1 MRHLVRREVS
11 PSRPAEAWSSSAF
24 FATTIIIIV
33 LSPPTTATA
42 DQAGDEGG
50 RSMGMRRR
58 SISKLQ
64 R

>member
-1 MRHLVRREVS
+1 MHHLVRREVS
-11 PSRPAEAWSSSAF
+11 LSRPGEAWSSSAL

-33 LSPPTTATA
+33 LSPPAAA

-50 RSMGMRRR
+50 RSMGMRSR
-58 SISKLQ
+58 STSKLQ